1 MIAKTLCAAV
11 VSLGISGLAYAH
23 PGGLDSK
30 GCHNDRKRGGY
41 HCHRAQSDP
50 EPTKQK
56 QQKPSKA
63 DEQKQKSPQVQ

>member
-1 MIAKTLCAAV
+1 MKVISATIALMALLCAEA
-11 VSLGISGLAYAH
+11 LYAH
-23 PGGLDSK
+23 SGGLDSK

-41 HCHRAQSDP
+41 HCHRAQSEP